1 MAGMSRRR
9 AAALRQQRAQAAR
22 TPKGRPGPKPDPNRH
37 PNRGDRVWGE
47 LRAAQLE
54 REPFCREC
62 AKVAKQTPATE
73 VDHVI
78 PLADGGSFDDPSNH
92 QSLCFRHHWQKDRGR
107 ERQAHGTEARKV
119 RGHVEIDPATGMPMP
134 GQQDAHWWSEPE

>member
-1 MAGMSRRR
+1 
-9 AAALRQQRAQAAR
+9 
-22 TPKGRPGPKPDPNRH
+22 
-37 PNRGDRVWGE
+37 VWGE

-107 ERQAHGTEARKV
+107 ERQAHGTEGEEGARAC
-119 RGHVEIDPATGMPMP
+119 RDRPGYGHADAWAARRPLVERARVMSHTRQQMRCRSMKKHAFPHAGMSLM
-134 GQQDAHWWSEPE
+134 GK